1 MTVLIIWAIEIS
13 SKMSELAP
21 ATVLTVIR
29 RWVIRFAQGYFVSRR
44 NMCLLLK
51 IVIPMCKRAL
61 IPKLT
66 FKTTFPIFA
75 KLSLLFLFVCR
86 LISVILGWSWSQRP
100 FLLWVR
106 FSLITVRN
114 VQILGLPATVWFEFW
129 CEGVQLQGTLW
140 FTNGHWWADICAS
153 WRSWGVDG

>member
-13 SKMSELAP
+13 SKMSKLAS

-51 IVIPMCKRAL
+51 IVIPMRKRAL

-66 FKTTFPIFA
+66 FNTTFPIFA
-75 KLSLLFLFVCR
+75 KLSLLFLFVSR
-86 LISVILGWSWSQRP
+86 FVSVIPGWSWGQRP
-100 FLLWVR
+100 FRLWVR

-114 VQILGLPATVWFEFW
+114 VHILGFDVSVWFEFW
-129 CEGVQLQGTLW
+129 CLGVHLLRTLW
-140 FTNGHWWADICAS
+140 FTYRHWWAEIWAS
-153 WRSWGVDG
+153 WRGWGVGR